1 MESLDIGHCRILE
14 SDRETRAMVRRLR
27 KVADDELAGLL
38 EELSDDKRERVLDAF
53 SAERHAATQECSNCL
68 GKTYRGVASCGRCAG
83 TGRESLSF
91 AIIEL
96 MRQVD
101 HLLRQRDKRQQAGD
115 VAVAPI

>member
-1 MESLDIGHCRILE
+1 MESLDIGHRKILE
-14 SDRETRAMVRRLR
+14 SDRETRAMLRRIR
-27 KVADDELAGLL
+27 KVADDELRGLL

-53 SAERHAATQECSNCL
+53 SAQFYAATQECSNCL
-68 GKTYRGVASCGRCAG
+68 GKTYRGVSSCGRCAG
-83 TGRESLSF
+83 TGRESISF
-91 AIIEL
+91 EIIEL